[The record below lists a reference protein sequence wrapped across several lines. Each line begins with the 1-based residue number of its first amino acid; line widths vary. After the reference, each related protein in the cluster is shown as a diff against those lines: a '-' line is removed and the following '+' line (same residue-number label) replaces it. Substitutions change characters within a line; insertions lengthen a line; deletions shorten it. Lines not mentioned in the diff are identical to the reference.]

1 MGLSDSSIGEEAD
14 LGGGDRDI
22 SGRTIGVRAVQ
33 KVVQDSCH
41 LFVALGQQELLE
53 VWPVEEPAQI
63 HLIRLHVGKAIKLY
77 LHYFENIQSIRLGA

>member
-1 MGLSDSSIGEEAD
+1 MLNGIAAL
-14 LGGGDRDI
+14 LGVYAVSVPG
-22 SGRTIGVRAVQ
+22 GVRAVQ

-53 VWPVEEPAQI
+53 VWLVEEPAQI